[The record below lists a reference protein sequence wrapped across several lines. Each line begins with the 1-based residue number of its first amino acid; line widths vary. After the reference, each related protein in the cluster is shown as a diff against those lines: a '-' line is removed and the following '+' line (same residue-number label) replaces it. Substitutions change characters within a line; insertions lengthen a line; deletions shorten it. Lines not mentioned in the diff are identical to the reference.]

1 MGNTKKNNNVLCTI
15 YFSVLIDHIK
25 THGFIWLIKKIIY
38 RCLKELAWIL
48 LLPISIPL
56 HLLRFRRLLFRVE
69 HIGHLAAEFDTY
81 VKAKQLG
88 LLPKKSCFYFV
99 LAPKKKV
106 SNVHLLNYWRSQV
119 PIITNFIACAFLN
132 IITKHFFMR
141 YDVSNYIS
149 SFFGTQDIYR
159 INKMWDKRPPLL
171 TLSDADKNWGK
182 NSLEAMG
189 ISADQWFVCL
199 HVREGGFLPHNE
211 LIQSHRNAS
220 IGNMT
225 TAIEEIVRRG
235 GKVVRM
241 GDKSMTPLPLMRGVI
256 DYAHNAL
263 KSERMDVVLC
273 AKAKFFLGCTS
284 GLSFVSMVFGVPIA
298 QANMIPVAALS
309 VTKQDISIPKLLWSE
324 LESRYLSFNEIL
336 SSPVGDFYF
345 TQQYNKYA
353 IRVEEN
359 SSEDIY
365 ELTVEMLDRLEEK
378 FIETNED
385 KKLHEKY
392 LSFFKPGHYSYGAI
406 SHVCIAFLRRH
417 QYLFDIMENLKN
429 ESHAELTT

>member
-1 MGNTKKNNNVLCTI
+1 MMRSTRRNKNILRII
-15 YFSVLIDHIK
+15 YFSVLINHIK
-25 THGFIWLIKKIIY
+25 THGLIWLIKKIFS

-81 VKAKQLG
+81 IKAKHLG
-88 LLPKKSCFYFV
+88 LLPKKRYFYFV

-106 SNVHLLNYWRSQV
+106 ANMHLLNYWRSQV

-132 IITKHFFMR
+132 IVTKHFFMR

-149 SFFGTQDIYR
+149 GFFGTQDIYR
-159 INKMWDKRPPLL
+159 INNMWDNRPPLL
-171 TLSDADKNWGK
+171 VLSDADKNGCK
-182 NSLEAMG
+182 NLLETIG
-189 ISADQWFVCL
+189 ISAEEWFVCL
-199 HVREGGFLPHNE
+199 HVRESGFLPHNE
-211 LIQSHRNAS
+211 FIQSHRNAS
-220 IGNMT
+220 IGNIT
-225 TAIEEIVRRG
+225 TAIQEIVSRG

-241 GDKSMTPLPLMRGVI
+241 GDKSMTPLPFMRGVI
-256 DYAHNAL
+256 DYAHHAL

-309 VTKQDISIPKLLWSE
+309 VTRQDMSIPKLLWSE
-324 LESRYLSFNEIL
+324 LENRYLSFNEIL

-345 TQQYNKYA
+345 TQQYTKSA

-359 SSEDIY
+359 SPEDIY
-365 ELTVEMLDRLEEK
+365 ELTVEMLDRLEGK
-378 FIETNED
+378 FIESDED
-385 KKLHEKY
+385 KKFHEKY
-392 LSFFKPGHYSYGAI
+392 LSFFKPGHYSYGAT
-406 SHVCIAFLRRH
+406 SKVCIAFLRRH
-417 QYLFDIMENLKN
+417 QHLFDMTDK
-429 ESHAELTT
+429 